1 MKSLPS
7 NVQVYK
13 RTPDFTEATVPAGLL
28 KFHQTKDGTWG
39 RIQVTAGA
47 LLYRIL
53 EPTLEEHVLTPGQ
66 PGIVEP
72 QVLHEV
78 SPQGAVQFYVEF
90 LQATKK

>member
-1 MKSLPS
+1 MKPLPPD
-7 NVQVYK
+7 VQVYK

-28 KFHQTKDGTWG
+28 KSHQTRAGTWG

-47 LLYRIL
+47 LRYRIL
-53 EPTLEEHVLTPGQ
+53 EPTVEEHLLTPGQ

-78 SPQGAVQFYVEF
+78 APQGAVTFYVEF